1 MSQTD
6 KIKEQ
11 EILSKIATLKEILG
25 KFVDFEEKTNILRE
39 RFNKEICFD
48 FHGKLNCRS
57 MELDIQS
64 VKETINEYRILL
76 STLRG
81 E

>member
-48 FHGKLNCRS
+48 CHEKLNRRS
-57 MELDIQS
+57 MEIDIQS
-64 VKETINEYRILL
+64 VKEAINEYRILL